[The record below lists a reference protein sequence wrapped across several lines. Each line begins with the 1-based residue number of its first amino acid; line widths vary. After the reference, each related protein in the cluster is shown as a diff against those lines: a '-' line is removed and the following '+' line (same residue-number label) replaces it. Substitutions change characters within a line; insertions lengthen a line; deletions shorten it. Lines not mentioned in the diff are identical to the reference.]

1 MKENIRRLVLFAAI
15 VGTGSILIF
24 VDIPLLYLLPLII
37 VIGFFLLV
45 LLGSITV
52 TDIKNTV
59 SKLSLKNLRERPL
72 LKRLDSIKLFEKK
85 KTPSKEATTNK
96 PEKNSP
102 VKLNVKTD
110 GVQSH
115 LSLLASSIKSFG
127 KILTARKK
135 NAKKP
140 EEINKLLEKTI
151 TEKVSKGSALDS
163 AATVPSVSG
172 SNRGGAVGA
181 LPAENGSESDPFLS
195 LSDED
200 LGTGLLDGLDE
211 PEPAA
216 ASENTQVSPDMES
229 GISLPDLDMPTLP
242 DETAADAD
250 AILRANADD
259 NGLNELN
266 GLDGGEAV
274 DETLGDLDSINL
286 DDIDLGDDSGVQD
299 PLPQTPAPPAAGP
312 ALGSGSLIP
321 ATPITVAGG
330 SGSSADTDKTD
341 MSSFAAGTAAGSDDD
356 MLSSLASDIKQVKK
370 ENDVSLL
377 RELKD
382 FKAPATDIEKELLEM
397 SGQLNASKGAIKKNL
412 STKSVK

>member
-1 MKENIRRLVLFAAI
+1 MKENIRRLVLFATI
-15 VGTGSILIF
+15 VGIGSILIF
-24 VDIPLLYLLPLII
+24 VDIPLLYLIPL
-37 VIGFFLLV
+37 VTVVGFVLLIF
-45 LLGSITV
+45 LGSITV
-52 TDIKNTV
+52 TDIKNAV
-59 SKLSLKNLRERPL
+59 SKLSIKNLRERPL
-72 LKRLDSIKLFEKK
+72 LKRLDSIKFFEKK
-85 KTPSKEATTNK
+85 KTSRKGTAAKEQG
-96 PEKNSP
+96 KNVP
-102 VKLNVKTD
+102 VKLKEKT
-110 GVQSH
+110 GGIQYH

-127 KILTARKK
+127 KILTERKK
-135 NAKKP
+135 NTKKP

-163 AATVPSVSG
+163 AATIPSVSG
-172 SNRGGAVGA
+172 SNRGGAGGV
-181 LPAENGSESDPFLS
+181 LPAENGNESDPFLS

-216 ASENTQVSPDMES
+216 ASETIQTSSDVDS
-229 GISLPDLDMPTLP
+229 GLSLPDLDMPALP

-266 GLDGGEAV
+266 GLDDGEAV
-274 DETLGDLDSINL
+274 DETLNDLDNINL
-286 DDIDLGDDSGVQD
+286 EDIDLGDDNGMQD
-299 PLPQTPAPPAAGP
+299 SLPQTPTPQSAGP

-330 SGSSADTDKTD
+330 SESSADTDKTD
-341 MSSFAAGTAAGSDDD
+341 MSSFAAGNAAGSDDD

-370 ENDVSLL
+370 EKDVSLL

-397 SGQLNASKGAIKKNL
+397 SEQLNASKGATKKNL
-412 STKSVK
+412 SAKSVK